1 MSKRRKI
8 IFVVLAVVMVVALIA
23 SLAACGKKPGP
34 TPKPSDDEKPPVA
47 NPGGEKLQ
55 STVSYIEST
64 LLKDLALGLGEA
76 DGKPQIRVA
85 ADISLDVDIDAT
97 KAQAALRGILGD
109 EFAIS
114 EDVKLQA
121 VIGVDVVLDKVT
133 PANNIATINV
143 AVANKGAALKNILSL
158 CLKSESVDN
167 ETEHR
172 LYVGE
177 RLIHTGEMNWVKVDY
192 PQVDY
197 IDWVAGN
204 LDMKG
209 DELLGKMK
217 AGNFISVLKI
227 GDLSVGPLIKPL
239 LPNLAKP
246 GEMLQLFTYSKS
258 ETADNNVHKYAI
270 NFENISAVLENLKSL
285 LGSIDVSGLF
295 AGMDEEVSSLLNG
308 AIGLVLGSDPE
319 SEMNGLEQLL
329 KGKIKPAD
337 QPEISLK
344 FYNDKA
350 TDKKLEGFGLSY
362 DGTAATNAEK
372 NNGVKIALD
381 IKNLKVQN
389 LKTSSGAEAKSDA
402 NSKFLAKVGLNEATL
417 KATKPLSLQV
427 EVDLTNVSQVA
438 GTFKDLESAKV
449 VVDIYPSAKL
459 GWRKG
464 TKEGADPVDYFA
476 ANVDQTYAEANFTY
490 KKLGANPVTTL
501 VGVMDFSGT
510 EADEAKGLKLN
521 LKPVFDALDAE
532 IPAGKANAFMKWNF
546 DLSRE
551 IEKMIEGEMAKGGF
565 TPGATTPEGLMNA
578 PEIGGQPM
586 PTTFTAF
593 GRFINEI
600 IHPSGDGF
608 KFVVVGA
615 ENTVVGSGKKV
626 AAKDSVPEH
635 YAVNDMKLVLKTG
648 ETDLFTNIEKIKNEA
663 GDLVAD
669 ERVFTTKKN
678 VLGDP
683 EKTFNVGKAIGGVKY
698 ILNNI
703 LIKAMDNKLTGA
715 GVTVNM
721 DKTELATMSIAA
733 TSVKSLFDSML
744 MTETSDTNKLQGLIG
759 TAGIYWYNKDP
770 ETGAITRE
778 TLANFLST
786 WNLSELEVGPAVTI
800 PQVIA
805 SIVGGDIEPDFWKH
819 DGTTLA
825 LEFNRTDG
833 LALSLALGTKA
844 TVGGEEKDLEAKVTV
859 KVDILGREMPARNTL
874 EGWNNDEAV
883 FFGANNYDNAL
894 TTEQHNAWKEVLNAL
909 LKPIM
914 PAGFEPFKYQVDIAL
929 NAGDGNFG
937 MDDGE
942 TPIKDMTVA
951 VNIGE
956 TVEEFTNGVA
966 TFAVPEAPAG
976 KEFSRWTY
984 DGDQTF
990 VFGTG
995 GTVVPDTGFMLTAV
1009 FTDITP

>member
-34 TPKPSDDEKPPVA
+34 TPKPPDDEKPPVA

-97 KAQAALRGILGD
+97 KAQTALRGVLGP

-167 ETEHR
+167 KTEHR

-197 IDWVAGN
+197 IDWVAGS
-204 LDMKG
+204 LDMQG
-209 DELLGKMK
+209 NELLGKMK

-258 ETADNNVHKYAI
+258 ETAENNVHKYAI

-285 LGSIDVSGLF
+285 LGNIDVSGLF

-308 AIGLVLGSDPE
+308 AIGLVLGSDPG
-319 SEMNGLEQLL
+319 STMNGLEQLL

-372 NNGVKIALD
+372 NNGVKFALD
-381 IKNLKVQN
+381 VKNLKVQN
-389 LKTSSGAEAKSDA
+389 LKTSSGADAKSDA
-402 NSKFLAKVGLNEATL
+402 NSKFLAKVGLNDATL
-417 KATKPLSLQV
+417 KDTKPLSLQV
-427 EVDLTNVSQVA
+427 EVDLTNVSKVA

-459 GWRKG
+459 GWRQG

-490 KKLGANPVTTL
+490 KKIGADPVTTL

-510 EADEAKGLKLN
+510 EAGEAKGLKLN
-521 LKPVFDALDAE
+521 LKPVFDALGAT
-532 IPAGKANAFMKWNF
+532 IPAGKTNAFMKWNF
-546 DLSRE
+546 NLSRE
-551 IEKMIEGEMAKGGF
+551 IEKMIEGEMAKAGL

-586 PTTFTAF
+586 PTKFTAF
-593 GRFINEI
+593 GNFINEV

-626 AAKDSVPEH
+626 AATDKVAEH
-635 YAVNDMKLVLKTG
+635 YAVDDMKLVLKTG

-663 GDLVAD
+663 GDLVTD

-703 LIKAMDNKLTGA
+703 LIKAMDGKLT

-721 DKTELATMSIAA
+721 DKTELATMSIGA

-744 MTETSDTNKLQGLIG
+744 MTETSATNPLQGLIG
-759 TAGIYWYNKDP
+759 TAGIYWYNKDAT
-770 ETGAITRE
+770 TGAITRE

-786 WNLSELEVGPAVTI
+786 WNLSELEVSPTVTI

-805 SIVGGDIEPDFWKH
+805 TIVGGEIAPDFWQNE
-819 DGTTLA
+819 GTTLG
-825 LEFNRTDG
+825 LSFNRTNG
-833 LALSLALGTKA
+833 LALSLELGTKA
-844 TVGGEEKDLEAKVTV
+844 TVGGEVKDLKAKVAV
-859 KVDILGREMPARNTL
+859 KLDIVGKEMPARKTL
-874 EGWNNDEAV
+874 EGWDNAEAV

-909 LKPIM
+909 LAPIM
-914 PAGFEPFKYQVDIAL
+914 PEGFEPFKYQVDVTL
-929 NAGDGNFG
+929 NSGLGNYG
-937 MDDGE
+937 MDGE
-942 TPIKDMTVA
+942 TPITEKKVA

-956 TVEEFTNGVA
+956 TVEELTNGVA
-966 TFAVPEAPAG
+966 TFTIPEAPEG
-976 KEFSRWTY
+976 KEFSGWTF
-984 DGDQTF
+984 GEAQPF
-990 VFGTG
+990 VFGAE
-995 GTVVPDTGFMLTAV
+995 GTVIPTEGLTLTAV
-1009 FTDITP
+1009 FVDTPPSS

>member
-23 SLAACGKKPGP
+23 SLAACGKKPKPP
-34 TPKPSDDEKPPVA
+34 TPDPPPGPGPVA

-76 DGKPQIRVA
+76 DGQPQIRVA

-167 ETEHR
+167 EIEHR

-209 DELLGKMK
+209 DNLLGKMK

-227 GDLSVGPLIKPL
+227 GDLSVGPLIKPM
-239 LPNLAKP
+239 LPNFAKP
-246 GEMLQLFTYSKS
+246 GEMLQLFTYSKL

-270 NFENISAVLENLKSL
+270 NFKNISAVLENLKSL

-295 AGMDEEVSSLLNG
+295 AGMDKEVSSLLNG
-308 AIGLVLGSDPE
+308 AIGLVLGSDSS

-329 KGKIKPAD
+329 KGKIKPED

-372 NNGVKIALD
+372 NNGVKFALD

-438 GTFKDLESAKV
+438 GTFKNLESAKV

-476 ANVDQTYAEANFTY
+476 ANVNQTYAEANFTY
-490 KKLGANPVTTL
+490 KKVGADPVETL
-501 VGVMDFSGT
+501 VGVMDFAGT
-510 EADEAKGLKLN
+510 GAEAKGLKLN
-521 LKPVFDALDAE
+521 LKPVFDALGAA
-532 IPAGKANAFMKWNF
+532 IPAGKENAFMKWNF

-551 IEKMIEGEMAKGGF
+551 IEKMIEGEMAKAGL
-565 TPGATTPEGLMNA
+565 TPGATTPEGLMLA
-578 PEIGGQPM
+578 PPEIGGQPK

-593 GRFINEI
+593 GEFINEI
-600 IHPSGDGF
+600 IHPSGDGL
-608 KFVVVGA
+608 KFVVVGD
-615 ENTVVGSGKKV
+615 ETKKVIGSGKKV
-626 AAKDSVPEH
+626 AATKDVAEH
-635 YAVNDMKLVLKTG
+635 YAVGDMKLALKAG
-648 ETDLFTNIEKIKNEA
+648 ESDVYVDIRKEK
-663 GDLVAD
+663 AD
-669 ERVFTTKKN
+669 TREFTTKKN

-721 DKTELATMSIAA
+721 DKTELATMSIGA

-778 TLANFLST
+778 TLANFLNT
-786 WNLSELEVGPAVTI
+786 WNLSELEVSSTVTI

-805 SIVGGDIEPDFWKH
+805 SIVGGEIEPDFWKN

-825 LEFNRTDG
+825 LAFNRTNG
-833 LALSLALGTKA
+833 LALSLELGTKA
-844 TVGGEEKDLEAKVTV
+844 TVGSEVKDLKAKVAV
-859 KVDILGREMPARNTL
+859 KVDILGREMPNRKTL
-874 EGWNNDEAV
+874 EGWNDEEAV

-909 LKPIM
+909 LAPIM
-914 PAGFEPFKYQVDIAL
+914 PAGFEPFKYQADVTL

-937 MDDGE
+937 MDGD
-942 TPIKDMTVA
+942 TPITEKKVA

-956 TVEEFTNGVA
+956 TVEELTNGVA
-966 TFAVPEAPAG
+966 TFAVPKAPAG
-976 KEFSRWTY
+976 KEFFGWTF
-984 DGDQTF
+984 GEAQTF
-990 VFGTG
+990 VFGAE
-995 GTVVPDTGFMLTAV
+995 GTVIPAEGLTLTAV
-1009 FTDITP
+1009 FVEETP